1 MGRYSYPHTI
11 DNGAG
16 ERLTF
21 LRRVPA
27 ARGGGAE
34 RLEVENVV
42 LPGAG
47 PPMHVHHMQTEALT
61 VVEGRIGYQRPGTP
75 PQFAGPGETVA
86 FHAGD
91 AHRFWNA
98 GTTELRCKGYI
109 EPSDNIEYFLGAL
122 FDSTRAGGRG
132 RPHPLDA
139 AFLVRRYRSEFALVA
154 VPALVQRL
162 VFPLLVAAGRLLGRY
177 ARYADAPE
185 PIARE
190 RLSAERHASSSAA

>member
-1 MGRYSYPHTI
+1 MGRHTYPHTI

-21 LRRVPA
+21 LRRVP
-27 ARGGGAE
+27 GPNGD

-42 LPGAG
+42 APNVG
-47 PPMHVHHMQTEALT
+47 PPMHVHHRQAEVLT
-61 VVEGRIGYQRPGTP
+61 VVQGRIGYVRPGGQ

-86 FHAGD
+86 FMAGD

-98 GTTELRCKGYI
+98 GDGELRCTGYI
-109 EPSDNIEYFLGAL
+109 EPAENIEYFLGEIFA
-122 FDSTRAGGRG
+122 SAKRNGGH

-139 AFLVRRYRSEFALVA
+139 AFLTRRYRSEFALLEI
-154 VPALVQRL
+154 PAPVQRL
-162 VFPLLVAAGRLLGRY
+162 VFPVLELVGRLLGRY

-185 PIARE
+185 PVR
-190 RLSAERHASSSAA
+190 R